1 MDTSFRD
8 LSPLLNPKGIAVI
21 GATERPGSA
30 GRLVLENL
38 KYLNFPGKV
47 FAVHPKYSQVLGFPC
62 YPDIDSLPEPVD
74 MVAVLLG
81 ADKVLSLLDT
91 AHNKGTKAAWILA
104 SGFSESGPDG
114 EIRQRELIE
123 FAKRTGMLIN
133 GPNCIGVV
141 NMIDRFASYSVAIG
155 PNTKPGNVSAILQSG
170 AVCLGL
176 ANSARF
182 GFRYLIS
189 SGNEAVLD
197 SSDYVGYLVN
207 DDQTKVII
215 AFLEGIRKPDQFI
228 RAAKAAM
235 AAGKPVLVVKVG
247 RSEAA
252 QRAVQAH
259 TGSLAGSDIVLD
271 AVFKRYGIV
280 RLGDLDELVE
290 ATELF
295 MTCPLPETE
304 GVGLL
309 SLSGGQIGLI
319 SDLAENL
326 GLVFPAYSVEGKQ
339 ALSEILPPFVNITN
353 PLDAWGSGD
362 LEKTYPACMDV
373 VASEPHISLLA
384 VARDTPPEIANRE
397 IEQSIKVA
405 QAAVKARR
413 ETSKPCLIFSNIAS
427 GIHEG
432 VAKIAKDGGVPYL
445 QGTRETL
452 CAIRA
457 FEDYASFRRNLNKDK
472 DAGFPSPDNLNEWIR
487 KLKEQKGTLSEVE
500 GRKLLSVYGIKGPKE
515 FVAINLDEAVNSA
528 NEIGYPVVL
537 KILSPD
543 IQHKTEIGGVRVGLC
558 NSDDVSIAYNQV
570 MQSAKLH
577 FPNAHLEGVII
588 QEMVPSD
595 SVEVIL
601 GIVKDKDFGPVVV
614 YGTGGILVELIK
626 DSALSLPPLTR
637 NQAERMIQSTRGY
650 KLLQGFRGKPKADLI
665 ALVDALVGL
674 SKLALDLGE
683 HISALDIN
691 PLMVLPEGRGVRA
704 VDALIELAN

>member
-8 LSPLLNPKGIAVI
+8 LSPLLNPQGIAVI

-38 KYLNFPGKV
+38 RNLNFPGKV
-47 FAVHPKYSQVLGFPC
+47 FAVHPKHSQVLGFPC
-62 YPDIDSLPEPVD
+62 YPDIDSLPERVD

-91 AHNKGTKAAWILA
+91 AHQNGIKAAWILA
-104 SGFSESGPDG
+104 SGFSESGPEG
-114 EIRQRELIE
+114 EVRQQELIE
-123 FAKRTGMLIN
+123 FAQRSGMLIN

-141 NMIDRFASYSVAIG
+141 NMIDQFASYSVAIG

-197 SSDYVGYLVN
+197 SSDYIGHLVN
-207 DDQTKVII
+207 DEKTKVII
-215 AFLEGIRKPDQFI
+215 AFLEGIRKPGQFI
-228 RAAKAAM
+228 KAAKAAM
-235 AAGKPVLVVKVG
+235 EAGKPVLVVKVG
-247 RSEAA
+247 RSDAA
-252 QRAVQAH
+252 RRAVQAH
-259 TGSLAGSDIVLD
+259 TGSLAGSDVVLD
-271 AVFKRYGIV
+271 AIFKRYGIV
-280 RLGDLDELVE
+280 RLGDLDELLE
-290 ATELF
+290 ATQLF

-326 GLVFPAYSVEGKQ
+326 GLVFPPFTGEGKQ
-339 ALSEILPPFVNITN
+339 ALTQILPPFVNITN

-373 VASEPHISLLA
+373 VASEPHISMLA

-405 QAAVKARR
+405 EAAVKARR
-413 ETSKPCLIFSNIAS
+413 DTGKPCLIFSNIAS

-432 VAKIAKDGGVPYL
+432 VAQIAKDGGVPYL

-452 CAIRA
+452 CSIQA
-457 FEDYASFRRNLNKDK
+457 FEDYASFRRNYKINM
-472 DAGFPSPDNLNEWIR
+472 DAGVASPSNLDEWIQ
-487 KLKEQKGTLSEVE
+487 KLKANKSTLSEVE
-500 GRKLLSVYGIKGPKE
+500 GRKLLSAYGIMGPKE
-515 FVAINLDEAVNSA
+515 FVARNLDEAIHYA
-528 NEIGYPVVL
+528 DEIGYPVVL

-543 IQHKTEIGGVRVGLC
+543 IQHKTEIGGVRVGLS
-558 NSDDVSIAYNQV
+558 NPDEVSSAYNQV
-570 MQSAKLH
+570 MQSARQY
-577 FPNAHLEGVII
+577 FPNAYLEGVII

-601 GIVKDKDFGPVVV
+601 GMVKDKDFGPVVIF
-614 YGTGGILVELIK
+614 GTGGILVELIK
-626 DSALSLPPLTR
+626 DSALSLPPLSR
-637 NQAERMIQSTRGY
+637 QEAKRMIQSTRGY
-650 KLLQGFRGKPKADLI
+650 KLLLGFRGKPKADINALI
-665 ALVDALVGL
+665 EAMVGL
-674 SKLALDLGE
+674 SKLASDLGE

-691 PLMVLPEGRGVRA
+691 PLMVLPEGKGVRA